1 LKKIVQIK
9 KGDLIVILFI
19 GVIILGLLG
28 VNYFNSTV
36 DNLMVEVRI
45 NSELVD
51 TFSIEETIEK
61 TYETEYGRNV
71 LSIQD
76 GVVSVTDADC
86 RDFICVETKDAVHSG
101 DSIVCIPNRFTVEIV
116 GSKSEVDVIA
126 Q

>member
-1 LKKIVQIK
+1 MKKIVHIK
-9 KGDLIVILFI
+9 KGDLIVILLI

-28 VNYFNSTV
+28 VNYFNSTI

-45 NSELVD
+45 DSELVD
-51 TFSIEETIEK
+51 TFSIEETIDK

-71 LSIQD
+71 LSIHD

-86 RDFICVETKDAVHSG
+86 RDFICVDTKDAIHSG

-116 GSKSEVDVIA
+116 GAKSEVDVIA

>member
-1 LKKIVQIK
+1 LKKIVHIK
-9 KGDLIVILFI
+9 KGDLIVILLI

-28 VNYFNSTV
+28 VNYFNSTI

-45 NSELVD
+45 DSELVD
-51 TFSIEETIEK
+51 TFSIEETIDK

-71 LSIQD
+71 LSIHD

-86 RDFICVETKDAVHSG
+86 RDFICVDTKDAIHSG

-116 GSKSEVDVIA
+116 GAKSEVDVIA

>member
-36 DNLMVEVRI
+36 DNLMVEVSI